1 MELKDFTEIIEQAK
15 KEKKGRKAAIM
26 AAEEAHVIDSVLM
39 AAKDGIISPVFCG
52 DKKKIYELLCERQ
65 AEDIGEIIDASS
77 PEMAAAEAVRQVRTG
92 YADFLMK
99 GIIETSSAIKAII
112 DKENGILEGRL
123 ISQMSITSL
132 PGYHKVL
139 GVTDGGIVRDQ
150 TLENKAGILEN
161 AVSAMRKLGYEKPKA
176 AALCAIEKVNPKM
189 PETVHASKIKEMAE
203 NGMFGSCFV
212 EGPISFD
219 LAMNKE
225 AAEIK
230 GYESPVV
237 GEPDILLMP
246 NLVSANIFNK
256 SLRQFG
262 GGTTVALVLGASVPM
277 VILSRSADV
286 MSKYTSLAVAA
297 EMV

>member
-1 MELKDFTEIIEQAK
+1 MELNNFIEIIEHAK
-15 KEKKGRKAAIM
+15 REKKRRKVAVM
-26 AAEEAHVIDSVLM
+26 AAEEAHVIDAVVM
-39 AAKDGIISPVFCG
+39 AARDQIVEPIFCG
-52 DKKKIYELLCERQ
+52 NEEKIRALLAERNVQ
-65 AEDIGEIIDASS
+65 HMGTILHADS
-77 PEMAAAEAVRQVRTG
+77 PELAAREAVRQVRTG
-92 YADFLMK
+92 NADFLMK

-150 TLENKAGILEN
+150 TLENKIGILEN
-161 AVSAMRKLGYEKPKA
+161 AVTAMKKLGYEEPKV
-176 AALCAIEKVNPKM
+176 AALCAIEKENPKM
-189 PETVHASKIKEMAE
+189 PETVHAARLKELSK
-203 NGMFGSCFV
+203 NGTFGKCYV

-219 LAMNKE
+219 LAMNRE
-225 AAEIK
+225 AAVIK

-262 GGTTVALVLGASVPM
+262 GGTTVALALGASVPM

-286 MSKYTSLAVAA
+286 MSKYTSLVVAA